1 MREQTKKLE
10 QRLTAEQIKAA
21 QLLAVNN
28 FLPKNVSEDGS
39 KRLTLAEI
47 AKEAGISVRQ
57 LHRWRNYDENFIN
70 YANGLASN
78 AFQSYLPDI
87 LEKHLDMTLKGQGSM
102 KGIELFYKFAGL
114 LIDRSEVKT
123 EDSTTNQSIDER
135 LARLKARTESIKPE
149 EEPKEDK

>member
-21 QLLAVNN
+21 QLIAVNN
-28 FLPKNVSEDGS
+28 FLPKNPSEGEQG
-39 KRLTLAEI
+39 RLTYEQIAEQS
-47 AKEAGISVRQ
+47 GISVRQ
-57 LHRWRNYDENFIN
+57 LHRWRNYNDDFIN
-70 YANGLASN
+70 YTNALASN

-114 LIDRSEVKT
+114 LIDKSEVKT
-123 EDSTTNQSIDER
+123 EDTSANQSIDER
-135 LARLKARTESIKPE
+135 LARLKERTKSLKVAE
-149 EEPKEDK
+149 ETKEDA